1 MPIAALP
8 TTTVSAIGSC
18 QVLSD
23 SCSLVKELV
32 DNALDA
38 HATSIAIEI
47 SSNALDIIQVKDNGS
62 GISPEDFDMICRP
75 NCTSKITTL
84 EDLRKLGG
92 KSLGFRGQALASA
105 VEMSGGL
112 RLTTKTDKEI
122 VAKAVE
128 FGRSGEILRFVL
140 SLFLRVLR

>member
-1 MPIAALP
+1 MQIAALP

-18 QVLSD
+18 QVLTD
-23 SCSLVKELV
+23 SCSLVKELI

-38 HATSIAIEI
+38 HATSIGIEI
-47 SSNALDIIQVKDNGS
+47 SPNALDIIQAKDNGS
-62 GISPEDFDMICRP
+62 GISPEDFEMVCKM

-84 EDLRKLGG
+84 EDLRQLGG

-112 RLTTKTDKEI
+112 RLTTKTDKDV
-122 VAKAVE
+122 VAKAIE
-128 FGRSGEILRFVL
+128 FERNGG
-140 SLFLRVLR
+140 VLR

>member
-8 TTTVSAIGSC
+8 TTIVSAIGSC
-18 QVLSD
+18 QALTD

-38 HATSIAIEI
+38 DATSIGIEI
-47 SSNALDIIQVKDNGS
+47 SLNALDFIQVKDNGT
-62 GISPEDFDMICRP
+62 GIRPEDFDMVCRR
-75 NCTSKITTL
+75 NCTSKITSL

-92 KSLGFRGQALASA
+92 DPLGFRGQALASA

-112 RLTTKTDKEI
+112 RLTTKTDKEAAGK
-122 VAKAVE
+122 VVE
-128 FGRSGEILRFVL
+128 FGRAGDILR
-140 SLFLRVLR
+140 

>member
-18 QVLSD
+18 QVLTD

-38 HATSIAIEI
+38 HATSISIEI
-47 SSNALDIIQVKDNGS
+47 SSNVLDVIQVKDNGT
-62 GISPEDFDMICRP
+62 GIPPNDFEMVCRR
-75 NCTSKITTL
+75 NCTSKIATMD
-84 EDLRKLGG
+84 DLRKLGG

-105 VEMSGGL
+105 AEMSGGL
-112 RLTTKTDKEI
+112 RLTTKTGKEV
-122 VAKAVE
+122 VAKAIE
-128 FGRSGEILRFVL
+128 FGRSGDILR
-140 SLFLRVLR
+140 